1 MKEDKTIWQD
11 VFHAFACQGEIDS
24 ISKYG
29 SGHINDTFLVKT
41 KGDTNPDYTFRCVN
55 TYVFKNIDGL
65 MKNIAL
71 VIDHIQHKIK
81 SSDEY
86 KTMQAL
92 ELIRTVD
99 NALYYSDEMGHVWTC
114 YIFVPGQTHEEYHNL
129 KLPEQAGHAF
139 GLFACLLQDL
149 DPTKLCES
157 IPDFHDIRLRLAQ
170 WEKAKA
176 NADAATLDEAQI
188 WIEFVESRLDSMKT
202 LPLLKSS
209 GGLPLRITHND
220 TKCNNVLFNDKD
232 EAICVIDLDT
242 VMPGVIAYD
251 FSDAIRTATTSHQED
266 EKDIEKV
273 QFNRQAFDVF
283 TKNYIKHI
291 SSFATDEEL
300 LSLSNTVTYISF
312 LLGLRFLIDH
322 VAGDVYFKTKYRGHN
337 LIRARNQFRFVE
349 ILEDNQSWIDQIVRE
364 HSQLTKKAL

>member
-1 MKEDKTIWQD
+1 MKEEKTVWHD
-11 VFHAFACQGEIDS
+11 VFHAFSCQGEVDS

-41 KGDTNPDYTFRCVN
+41 KSPNHPDYTFRCVN

-65 MKNIAL
+65 MQNIAL

-81 SSDEY
+81 SCDEY
-86 KTMQAL
+86 ASMQAL
-92 ELIRTVD
+92 QLIRTLD
-99 NALYYSDEMGHVWTC
+99 NQLYYKDAMGHVWTC

-129 KLPEQAGHAF
+129 KLPEQAGRAF
-139 GLFACLLQDL
+139 GQFACLLQDL

-157 IPDFHDIRLRLAQ
+157 IPDFHDIHLRLAQ

-176 NADAATLDEAQI
+176 TADAKVLDEAQI
-188 WIEFVESRLDSMKT
+188 WIDFVESRLDSMKT
-202 LPLLKSS
+202 LPLLKSN

-291 SSFATDEEL
+291 SSFATKEEI
-300 LSLSNTVTYISF
+300 LSLANTVTYISF

-349 ILEDNQSWIDQIVRE
+349 ILEDNQAWIDQVVQYYGQTSE
-364 HSQLTKKAL
+364 KVL